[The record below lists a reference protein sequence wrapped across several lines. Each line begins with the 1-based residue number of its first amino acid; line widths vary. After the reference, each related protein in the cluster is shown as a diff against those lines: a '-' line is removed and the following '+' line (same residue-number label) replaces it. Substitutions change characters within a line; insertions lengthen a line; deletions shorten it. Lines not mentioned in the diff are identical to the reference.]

1 MRHSPHI
8 NTPETLPRILSARKD
23 LVKGQV
29 KRFIA
34 KTRASSVL
42 EISFGLFEASFVCQP
57 KSQELTTRVCSLKRL
72 VRGKS
77 ETFVSLYHEIPT
89 TGGLLDAIRPFEL
102 G

>member
-1 MRHSPHI
+1 M
-8 NTPETLPRILSARKD
+8 
-23 LVKGQV
+23 
-29 KRFIA
+29 

-42 EISFGLFEASFVCQP
+42 QILFGLSEALFVCQP
-57 KSQELTTRVCSLKRL
+57 KSQELTTRVCLSKRL

-89 TGGLLDAIRPFEL
+89 TGGLLDAFRLFVL